1 MEDNG
6 VLEQNRARQALAW
19 MWKELRE
26 QLMQDFLNMPEMKDK
41 LHATERA
48 VLEGTSAPTE
58 AASALVRL
66 RYGK

>member
-1 MEDNG
+1 
-6 VLEQNRARQALAW
+6 
-19 MWKELRE
+19 
-26 QLMQDFLNMPEMKDK
+26 MQDFLNMPEMKDK